1 MSINKHKI
9 LVVEDEA
16 DIRQVLCFFL
26 RHSGY
31 DTLDVASGQEAI
43 QSIPEYAP
51 HLIVLDLMMQ
61 PLDGWAVLHWL
72 HNNYKNPTLPVLILT
87 ASVHF
92 TEQIRG
98 FEAGAVEYMT
108 KPVQPNKVVERV
120 QLLLSLTE
128 EERLQRQRQR
138 IEDQR
143 KTWNRIQAAQTEER
157 LY

>member
-1 MSINKHKI
+1 MNKHKI

-16 DIRQVLCFFL
+16 DIRHVLSFFL
-26 RHSGY
+26 QHSGY

-43 QSIPEYAP
+43 QAIPEYCP

-61 PLDGWAVLHWL
+61 PLDGWAVLRWL
-72 HNNYKNPTLPVLILT
+72 HSNYQNPLPPVLIVT

-92 TEQIRG
+92 PEQIRG

-108 KPVQPNKVVERV
+108 KPVQPSKVVERIH
-120 QLLLSLTE
+120 LLLSLTE

-143 KTWNRIQAAQTEER
+143 KTWSRIQASQAEER